1 MIDEEAPEVPP
12 PGVDATVSHA
22 ARVYD
27 YLLGGTANFEID
39 REIARR
45 QAEAYGGLEN
55 AQATVRANRAF
66 LGRAVRYLVGEGV
79 RQFLDLGTGLPS
91 ADHVHQVAQREAP
104 DCKIVYVDNDPLVL
118 THAQTLLESTP
129 EGATTYVNGDV
140 TDVQNILLR
149 AATLLDLDEP
159 VGVVLSAI
167 LHLVPDAS
175 DPYGLV
181 AELVEAVA
189 PGSHLLISHM
199 ASDIDIHRM
208 SDLAEES
215 ERLKP
220 QMGYTFALRSRAEV
234 TRFTEGL
241 ELVPPG
247 IVRVDE
253 WRPGP
258 TPDRP
263 TPVYALVARKP

>member
-1 MIDEEAPEVPP
+1 MIDEGTEEAP

-39 REIARR
+39 RQLARR
-45 QAEAYGGLEN
+45 QAQAYGGLEN
-55 AQATVRANRAF
+55 AQATVRANRSF
-66 LGRAVRYLVGEGV
+66 LGRAVRYLVNEAGL

-91 ADHVHQVAQREAP
+91 VDHVHQVAQREAP
-104 DCKIVYVDNDPLVL
+104 DCRIVYVDNDPLVL
-118 THAQTLLESTP
+118 THAQTLLQSTS

-140 TDVQNILLR
+140 TDVENILLR
-149 AATLLDLDEP
+149 AGPVLDLDAP
-159 VGVVLSAI
+159 FAVVLSAI
-167 LHLVPDAS
+167 LHLVPDEA
-175 DPYGLV
+175 DPYGIVARLV
-181 AELVEAVA
+181 AAM
-189 PGSHLLISHM
+189 PSGSHLLISHM

-208 SDLAEES
+208 SDLAEET
-215 ERLKP
+215 ERLQP
-220 QMGYTFALRSRAEV
+220 QMGYSFALRSRDEV

-247 IVRVDE
+247 VVRVDE

-258 TPDRP
+258 VPDRP
-263 TPVYALVARKP
+263 TPVYALLARKP

>member
-1 MIDEEAPEVPP
+1 MIDGTTEEAP

-39 REIARR
+39 RELARR
-45 QAEAYGGLEN
+45 QAEAYGGLAN
-55 AQATVRANRAF
+55 AQATVRANRSF
-66 LGRAVRYLVGEGV
+66 LGRAVRYLVGAGL

-91 ADHVHQVAQREAP
+91 VDHVHQVAQREAP
-104 DCKIVYVDNDPLVL
+104 DCRIVYVDNDPLVL
-118 THAQTLLESTP
+118 THAQTLLQSTP

-149 AATLLDLDEP
+149 AATVLDLDEP
-159 VGVVLSAI
+159 FAVVLSAI
-167 LHLVPDAS
+167 LHLVPDAA
-175 DPYGLV
+175 DPYGIV
-181 AELVEAVA
+181 AELVEAM
-189 PGSHLLISHM
+189 PSGSHLLISHM

-208 SDLAEES
+208 SDLAEET
-215 ERLKP
+215 ERLQP
-220 QMGYTFALRSRAEV
+220 QMGYSFALRTRDEV
-234 TRFTEGL
+234 ARFAEGL
-241 ELVPPG
+241 DLVPPG

-258 TPDRP
+258 APDRP
-263 TPVYALVARKP
+263 TPVYGLVARKP